1 MGTSLAKQ
9 FLEIDGIPILR
20 RTVSIFVHH
29 PLIQGVVVTIPV
41 EYAAY
46 CQEHVLGELTDLKP
60 VSIVAG
66 GKTRQDSVYN
76 GLIAIQHTDV
86 IAIHDGVRPLV
97 SPDVVSKTIIAAFE
111 SGAAVAGIPVKETVK
126 KQSGLMLETVPRE
139 DLWFAHTPQAFH
151 AKLILRAH
159 EQARSSGFTGTDDA
173 VLVEQLGHPVVMVLD
188 SDENIK
194 ITSPLDLQIAF
205 ILIQRKLRTTP
216 IA

>member
-9 FLEIDGIPILR
+9 FLELDGIPILQ

-29 PLIQGVVVTIPV
+29 PLVQGVVVTIPV
-41 EYAAY
+41 EYTDY
-46 CQEHVLGELTDLKP
+46 CREHVLDELIDLKP

-76 GLIAIQHTDV
+76 GLLALQDTDV

-97 SPDVVSKTIIAAFE
+97 SPDVISRTILAAFE

-126 KQSGLMLETVPRE
+126 KQSGPMLETVLRE

-151 AKLILRAH
+151 TRLILRAH
-159 EQARSSGFTGTDDA
+159 EQARSSGFIGTDDA

-194 ITSPLDLQIAF
+194 ITSPFDLQIAS
-205 ILIQRKLRTTP
+205 ILIQRTLRKP
-216 IA
+216 PVS

>member
-9 FLEIDGIPILR
+9 FLELDGIPILQ

-29 PLIQGVVVTIPV
+29 PLIQSVVVTIPL
-41 EYAAY
+41 EYADY
-46 CQEHVLGELTDLKP
+46 CREHVLDELIDHKP

-76 GLIAIQHTDV
+76 GLITSQDTDV

-97 SPDVVSKTIIAAFE
+97 SPDVITRTILAAFE

-151 AKLILRAH
+151 TRLILRAH
-159 EQARSSGFTGTDDA
+159 EQARSAGFIGTDDA
-173 VLVEQLGHPVVMVLD
+173 VLVEQLGHSVVMVLD

-194 ITSPLDLQIAF
+194 ITSPFDLQIAS
-205 ILIQRKLRTTP
+205 ILIQRTLTKLP
-216 IA
+216 IS